1 MSGCV
6 LGYSSNVVVG
16 LVWVMANLTGYVLGY
31 SSNVVVGTCVGYG
44 FVRVCVRV

>member
-1 MSGCV
+1 M
-6 LGYSSNVVVG
+6 
-16 LVWVMANLTGYVLGY
+16 WVMANLSGYVLGY